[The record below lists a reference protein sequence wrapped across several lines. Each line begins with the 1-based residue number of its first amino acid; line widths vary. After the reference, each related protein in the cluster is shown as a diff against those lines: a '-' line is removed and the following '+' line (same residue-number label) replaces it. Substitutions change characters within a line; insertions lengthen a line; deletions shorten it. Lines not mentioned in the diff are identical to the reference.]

1 MAENFQ
7 LQTSNLQIVN
17 KRQMAKTKVK
27 RFGFW
32 QLIFVLFLEVG
43 GLRLDVASGA
53 IVSPPI
59 SSIDFV
65 DAPVIGVVQTL
76 ARSAGFDLVLSGDQ
90 AAAQAKKATIHLRDI
105 AIDEAIDN
113 ILRTNGFSYERNGKV
128 LLVSS
133 LPQDLSATAYKQEIE
148 VARLKHLSANKAAE
162 LLTKLLPGAAFQVG
176 GRANALVMRGKRSE
190 LDDAK
195 ALLESIDQLAP
206 QILIE
211 SKVMELTQS
220 DSLKLGISY
229 GNGSYKF
236 ITSKDTKRTR
246 ASDDLVSTLNAL
258 AADGRANVVANPRIA
273 TLDNQE
279 ALINI
284 GSRIPYAVPVTSGG
298 TTTQWTVNYIDAG
311 VKLKITPQLGQDG
324 EITTLIQ
331 PEVSSISEW
340 RTTAAGDFP
349 VISTRNASATVRVK
363 DGETIVIGGL
373 LSETER
379 ENVSRVPVLGY
390 IPGLGLLFQNKN
402 VEKEKTE
409 IVFLITPHVI

>member
-1 MAENFQ
+1 
-7 LQTSNLQIVN
+7 
-17 KRQMAKTKVK
+17 
-27 RFGFW
+27 
-32 QLIFVLFLEVG
+32 
-43 GLRLDVASGA
+43 
-53 IVSPPI
+53 
-59 SSIDFV
+59 
-65 DAPVIGVVQTL
+65 
-76 ARSAGFDLVLSGDQ
+76 
-90 AAAQAKKATIHLRDI
+90 
-105 AIDEAIDN
+105 
-113 ILRTNGFSYERNGKV
+113 
-128 LLVSS
+128 
-133 LPQDLSATAYKQEIE
+133 
-148 VARLKHLSANKAAE
+148 
-162 LLTKLLPGAAFQVG
+162 
-176 GRANALVMRGKRSE
+176 
-190 LDDAK
+190 